1 MHRLRV
7 LMITVRADHGGG
19 PRQIQLLLRHLS
31 REIEPYIACP
41 DDPPYRSR
49 FEQLIGGD
57 VYSIPHRRFALRFA
71 IGLAAYIRT
80 RDIDVIHTHGKG
92 AGVYGRVASLFT
104 GKPCLHTPHGL
115 HVDGYRPFQRC
126 LYRAYENLS
135 ARWVKGIVF
144 VSEDERTASR
154 NFGLWN
160 GLPQW
165 VVSNGVEDVSTEY
178 KESLRRQTRRR
189 LCILESQ
196 LVVTTLSR
204 FNRQKNM
211 DEAYAVAGMLPE
223 VLFLWVGEGKEALE
237 LQRRAM
243 VDGLSNLRFMGAVDD
258 PLPML
263 AAADV
268 YLTTSRWEGMPF
280 AVLEAMAMGVPV
292 VASDVTGHRQILGD
306 SKGGIL
312 YPLGDPALAVAQ
324 LCRLAGS
331 GDLRRQLGAQGRS
344 IQRRQYSASTMAK
357 RISSLYATMVGMD
370 VSGATQGEQ
379 P

>member
-19 PRQIQLLLRHLS
+19 PRQIQFLLRHLS
-31 REIEPYIACP
+31 CEIDLYLACP

-49 FEQLIGGD
+49 FEQLIGRD
-57 VYSIPHRRFALRFA
+57 VYSIPHRRFALRSA

-80 RDIDVIHTHGKG
+80 RGIDIIHTHGKG
-92 AGVYGRVASLFT
+92 AGVYGRAASLLT

-115 HVDGYRPFQRC
+115 HVDGYGPFQRC
-126 LYRAYENLS
+126 LYRAYENPS
-135 ARWVKGIVF
+135 ARWVKGIIF
-144 VSEDERTASR
+144 VSEDEQTASK

-165 VVSNGVEDVSTEY
+165 VVPNGVEDVSTEY
-178 KESLRRQTRRR
+178 KESLRRRTRRR
-189 LCILESQ
+189 LCVLESQ

-211 DEAYAVAGMLPE
+211 DEAYAIACALPE
-223 VLFLWVGEGKEALE
+223 VLFLWVGEGEEAPE

-243 VDGLSNLRFMGAVDD
+243 ADGLSNLRFLGAVDD
-258 PLPML
+258 PLPVL

-292 VASDVTGHRQILGD
+292 VASDVIGHRQILGD

-331 GDLRRQLGAQGRS
+331 GNLRRQLGEQARS
-344 IQRRQYSASTMAK
+344 IQRRQYSASTMA
-357 RISSLYATMVGMD
+357 RRVSSLYATMVRVD
-370 VSGATQGEQ
+370 VSGATQDEQ